1 MVEEM
6 ICEKEPKKLED
17 MSYEELLEQQK
28 REENFFHAYRDALCD
43 ALIEYEGKKSR
54 YIKSIEETTKT
65 LIKIQYLLRLKQ
77 PQRRSIMSKHSEA
90 F

>member
-1 MVEEM
+1 MDEEM

-28 REENFFHAYRDALCD
+28 REDGFYHDYRDALCD

-54 YIKSIEETTKT
+54 YIKSIEETVKT
-65 LIKIQYLLRLKQ
+65 LIKIQDLLRLKQ
-77 PQRRSIMSKHSEA
+77 PHKPIS
-90 F
+90 

>member
-1 MVEEM
+1 MDEEM

-28 REENFFHAYRDALCD
+28 REENFYHAYRDALCD
-43 ALIEYEGKKSR
+43 ALIEYEGKKNH

-65 LIKIQYLLRLKQ
+65 LIKIQGLLWLKQ
-77 PQRRSIMSKHSEA
+77 PHKE
-90 F
+90 

>member
-1 MVEEM
+1 MDEEM

-28 REENFFHAYRDALCD
+28 REEGFFHAYRDALCD

-54 YIKSIEETTKT
+54 YIKSIEETVKT
-65 LIKIQYLLRLKQ
+65 LIKIQDLLRLKQ
-77 PQRRSIMSKHSEA
+77 PHKPIS
-90 F
+90 

>member
-1 MVEEM
+1 MDEEM

-28 REENFFHAYRDALCD
+28 REEGFFHAYRDALFD
-43 ALIEYEGKKSR
+43 ALIEYEGKKNH

-65 LIKIQYLLRLKQ
+65 LIKIQDLLRLKQ
-77 PQRRSIMSKHSEA
+77 PHTSKE
-90 F
+90 